1 MKKTLVSIMAAG
13 LVTAL
18 GSSVVSAQDGP
29 PLMIPVDII
38 ACNFNDGKGPAD
50 MQPAIANWQEW
61 VGDTDYDDDFAAW
74 MLSKH
79 YTGPDQE
86 FDFLWLLAWKNGG
99 AMGGAWQEYL
109 ENGSAIQAGFDE
121 AATCQGASNFVSIN
135 HRATPSN
142 NTPRDGVLVFS
153 DCKRKKGITN
163 ADVGRA
169 MGRWSAVLDDRNAEV
184 GIFHWYPV
192 FGGGGETPFHF
203 KEIYTF
209 EDHQAFGN
217 FYQMMTNGGLY
228 MQNGDILDPV
238 MDCDVA
244 RVYNARNLISNDL
257 RK

>member
-1 MKKTLVSIMAAG
+1 MKKSLVSMLATG
-13 LVTAL
+13 LIAVL
-18 GSSVVSAQDGP
+18 GSGVAAAQDGP
-29 PLMIPVDII
+29 PLMIPVDIL

-50 MQPAIANWQEW
+50 MEPVIADWKEW

-99 AMGGAWQEYL
+99 AMGGAWGEYL
-109 ENGSAIQAGFDE
+109 ANGGE
-121 AATCQGASNFVSIN
+121 LAAKFAEVSNCGAAANFVSIN
-135 HRATPSN
+135 HRATPRN

-153 DCKRKKGITN
+153 DCKRKDGISN
-163 ADVGRA
+163 ADVGGA
-169 MGRWSAVLDDRNAEV
+169 MGRWAAVLDERNLDA

-192 FGGGGETPFHF
+192 FGGGGESSFHF

-209 EDHQAFGN
+209 ESHQQFGD
-217 FYQMMTNGGLY
+217 FYEAMTNGGLY
-228 MQNGDILDPV
+228 QHVQAIADPV

-244 RVYNARNLISNDL
+244 RVYNAKNLLSNDL